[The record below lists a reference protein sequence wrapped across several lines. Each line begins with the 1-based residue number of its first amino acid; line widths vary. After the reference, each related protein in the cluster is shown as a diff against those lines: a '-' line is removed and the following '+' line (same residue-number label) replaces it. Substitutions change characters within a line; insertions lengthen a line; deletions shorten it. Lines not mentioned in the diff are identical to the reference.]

1 MNRGEG
7 HLLPIKM
14 TRRWRVG
21 DLGFINCA
29 KLKLPVLQMDQDRQ
43 TAKITKPMCMGHM
56 RAIQAGPKV
65 NGMNGHASL
74 SIKITNA

>member
-1 MNRGEG
+1 MNRGKG

-29 KLKLPVLQMDQDRQ
+29 KLKLPVPQMDRDRQ
-43 TAKITKPMCMGHM
+43 TAKITKLMCMGHM
-56 RAIQAGPKV
+56 GDVQASPKV
-65 NGMNGHASL
+65 NGMNGQASL
-74 SIKITNA
+74 SIKITKA